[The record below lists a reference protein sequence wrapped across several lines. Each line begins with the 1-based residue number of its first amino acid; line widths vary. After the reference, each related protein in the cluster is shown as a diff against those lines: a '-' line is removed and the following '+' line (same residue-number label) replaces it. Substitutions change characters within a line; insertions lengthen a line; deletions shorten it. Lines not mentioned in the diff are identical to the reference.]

1 MRKVFL
7 VLASVFAL
15 GSANAQTSFGIHA
28 DGILASQSIKAA
40 GFKIS
45 TGDRFSWKAGLVANV
60 PATEQISFMPQLNL
74 VSKGSKFA
82 FEDTKTEIKLTYLEL
97 PLNFVF
103 NSSGFFGGIGPVL
116 SFGLGGKEKAT
127 YGTEVMEQDVKFDG
141 KDADG
146 TDEFSH
152 YKGFEFGGNLIA
164 GYKLESGLFFNAH
177 YNFGLSNISPSPSSE
192 GTAKNNYFGFGIGYF
207 FGGGSK

>member
-1 MRKVFL
+1 MKTISIFIV
-7 VLASVFAL
+7 AL
-15 GSANAQTSFGIHA
+15 LCGYILNAQVQFGIHA
-28 DGILASQSIKAA
+28 NGILASQSAKAS
-40 GFKIS
+40 GITIS
-45 TGDRFSWKAGLVANV
+45 SDSRFSWKAGLIANV

-82 FEDTKTEIKLTYLEL
+82 FEDLKSESKLTYLEL
-97 PLNFVF
+97 PLNFVY
-103 NSSGFFGGIGPVL
+103 NSGGFFGGLGPVL
-116 SFGLGGKEKAT
+116 SFGLSGKEKIT
-127 YGTEVMEQDVKFDG
+127 NGTDVMEQDVKFDG

-192 GTAKNNYFGFGIGYF
+192 GTAKNNYLGFGIGYF
-207 FGGGSK
+207 FGGSSK